1 MGIFKQLGALVG
13 KKTPKSMPKAPK
25 VPENPLGALKIE
37 APIDRN
43 KSDLDFGE
51 KVRQKMYSPFIKDME
66 KIVQEQTKA
75 FEEIEKNIPAPVIRI
90 VFTND
95 ETMNKYNSVKILVL
109 EVEDL

>member
-13 KKTPKSMPKAPK
+13 KKTTKSMAKAPK

-37 APIDRN
+37 TPIDRN

-75 FEEIEKNIPAPVIRI
+75 FEELEKNIPAPVIRI
-90 VFTND
+90 VFTKD
-95 ETMNKYNSVKILVL
+95 SFIEINS
-109 EVEDL
+109 